1 MSYVVLARKLRPA
14 CFGDLIGQ
22 ETAAQ
27 TLRNA
32 VISDRVAHAFLFSG
46 SRGVGKT
53 SAARI
58 LTRALNCLNPD
69 NGDPCNTCENC
80 HEINQNASPDVYEID
95 AASNRGIENIRELRE
110 NVNYV
115 PARCRYKV
123 YIIDEA
129 HMLTLESFNAL
140 LKTLEEPPSHVK
152 FIFATTDPYKIP
164 PTIISRCQRY
174 DFLRIPIKK
183 MADFLETVVAKENL
197 EITRQALEM
206 IARNSVGGM
215 RDALTSIDQ
224 ILSFTDTS
232 ATDQKVAQILG
243 ILDRESRFA
252 FIEAIL
258 KKNAAEALQFFQ
270 KLQEHGHDVHD
281 ILSDLLQTVK
291 TVSIVQTLGKNTAL
305 FQELSYDDLEA
316 FESLGKLA
324 GTDEL
329 QQIFHVLLD
338 LEEQMK
344 LSAHAKICFE
354 MAILQISSVE
364 PLIGIP
370 EMISEIK
377 NIRGVKSDSDML
389 FKQPETDKN
398 SSEEKGSKDYEP
410 ELFKQNSALDI
421 SVEQKHPVDASV
433 IKNILQPE
441 KKVLPDEKLEGK
453 NIDFP
458 EPQIQ
463 GMQGDT
469 KEISNVSDLDEQK
482 VQVEDSEVLQ
492 VDNSNEAILR
502 HELPV
507 ENKNFVSGADEIGH
521 PGNKQKNGI
530 LPEKPPEEW
539 CKFSEEI
546 KKSSSKLASIVRNA
560 VPQSLDGPDL
570 KLVFKSGNYATM
582 LTQESIK
589 LLENIA
595 SEFSGHSVKLICE
608 DSNVATSQKTI
619 AEYDQLLI
627 EQEKEQKR
635 KKAKEFPLVK
645 DILSVFKN
653 SKITSIELSD
663 A

>member
-32 VISDRVAHAFLFSG
+32 VLSDRVAHAFLFAG

-69 NGDPCNTCENC
+69 NGNPCNTCENC
-80 HEINQNASPDVYEID
+80 HEINQNTSPDVYEID
-95 AASNRGIENIRELRE
+95 AASNRGIDNIRELRE

-164 PTIISRCQRY
+164 PTILSRCQRY

-183 MADFLETVVAKENL
+183 IADFLETVVAKENL
-197 EITRQALEM
+197 EISRQALEM
-206 IARNSVGGM
+206 IARISVGGM

-224 ILSFTDTS
+224 ILSFTGTS

-258 KKNAAEALQFFQ
+258 RKNAAEALQFFQ

-291 TVSIVQTLGKNTAL
+291 TVSLVQTLGTNTAL
-305 FQELSYDDLEA
+305 FQELSSDDLEA
-316 FESLGKLA
+316 FASLGKLA

-354 MAILQISSVE
+354 MAILQISSIE

-370 EMISEIK
+370 EMIREIK
-377 NIRGVKSDSDML
+377 NIRGGKSDSDML
-389 FKQPETDKN
+389 VQQSETDKK
-398 SSEEKGSKDYEP
+398 SSEEKGSEESDP
-410 ELFKQNSALDI
+410 ELFQQQSAADM
-421 SVEQKHPVDASV
+421 SVEQKPPVDASL

-441 KKVLPDEKLEGK
+441 KKELTDEKLEGK
-453 NIDFP
+453 DIDVP

-463 GMQGDT
+463 GMHDYIQE
-469 KEISNVSDLDEQK
+469 KSNVSELDEQK
-482 VQVEDSEVLQ
+482 FHAEESEVLQ
-492 VDNSNEAILR
+492 GNSSDEEKLKQ
-502 HELPV
+502 EVPV
-507 ENKNFVSGADEIGH
+507 ENQNLVSGTDELGY
-521 PGNKQKNGI
+521 PENNQKNEI

-539 CKFSEEI
+539 CKFSEEV

-560 VPQSLDGPDL
+560 VPQSLYGSDL

-582 LTQESIK
+582 LTQESKK

-595 SEFSGHSVKLICE
+595 SEFSGHSVNLICE
-608 DSNVATSQKTI
+608 NSNVATSQKTI
-619 AEYDQLLI
+619 AEYDQILI
-627 EQEKEQKR
+627 EQEKELKR